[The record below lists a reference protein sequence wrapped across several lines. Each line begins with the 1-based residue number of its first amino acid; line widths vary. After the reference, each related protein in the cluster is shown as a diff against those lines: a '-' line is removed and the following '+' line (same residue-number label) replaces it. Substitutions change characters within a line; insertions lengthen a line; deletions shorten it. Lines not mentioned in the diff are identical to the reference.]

1 MTTDKRERTTAPNK
15 KIKTFQKPIDKSL
28 EVWYNISTEKGE
40 NKKSKIPNRKELTT
54 MKKQDMIN
62 YILSTGMMVDGNG
75 TPLTNLDYMKKYSK
89 ADVARLYEK
98 AVAYS
103 NR

>member
-1 MTTDKRERTTAPNK
+1 
-15 KIKTFQKPIDKSL
+15 
-28 EVWYNISTEKGE
+28 
-40 NKKSKIPNRKELTT
+40 

-62 YILSTGMMVDGNG
+62 YILSTGMMIGADNK
-75 TPLTNLDYMKKYSK
+75 PLTNLNYMKKYNK

>member
-1 MTTDKRERTTAPNK
+1 
-15 KIKTFQKPIDKSL
+15 
-28 EVWYNISTEKGE
+28 
-40 NKKSKIPNRKELTT
+40 

-62 YILSTGMMVDGNG
+62 YILSTGMMTNANG
-75 TPLTNLDYMKKYSK
+75 APLTNLDYMKKYSK
-89 ADVARLYEK
+89 ADIARLYEK

>member
-1 MTTDKRERTTAPNK
+1 
-15 KIKTFQKPIDKSL
+15 
-28 EVWYNISTEKGE
+28 
-40 NKKSKIPNRKELTT
+40 

-62 YILSTGMMVDGNG
+62 YILSTGMMIDANG
-75 TPLTNLDYMKKYSK
+75 TPLTNLNYMKKYSK

-98 AVAYS
+98 AVAVC

>member
-1 MTTDKRERTTAPNK
+1 MT
-15 KIKTFQKPIDKSL
+15 
-28 EVWYNISTEKGE
+28 
-40 NKKSKIPNRKELTT
+40 
-54 MKKQDMIN
+54 KQNMIN
-62 YILSTGMMVDGNG
+62 YILSTGMMIGADNQ
-75 TPLTNLDYMKKYSK
+75 PLTNLIYMKKYSK